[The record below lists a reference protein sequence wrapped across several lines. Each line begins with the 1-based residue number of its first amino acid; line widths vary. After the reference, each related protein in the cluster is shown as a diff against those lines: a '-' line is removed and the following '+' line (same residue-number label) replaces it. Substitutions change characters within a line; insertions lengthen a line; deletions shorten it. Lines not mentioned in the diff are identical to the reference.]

1 MPHDIV
7 KPLMSVGTES
17 PSTYRH
23 VSSKRS
29 NTTNYHRNRC
39 KISAYIRPSHYA
51 STTLLNPLRATS
63 GVGFGI
69 CRRLLHGLAQH
80 IPEDARPVF
89 PGSGG
94 ADNDK
99 ASGLEYPCSGLTL
112 IMACRSQQRAE
123 AARKELFKLFEHDVA
138 PLRATPGGA
147 ERIVAFHS
155 NLVVSVHLLDLAS
168 VQSTLAFADEVART

>member
-1 MPHDIV
+1 V
-7 KPLMSVGTES
+7 Q
-17 PSTYRH
+17 
-23 VSSKRS
+23 
-29 NTTNYHRNRC
+29 
-39 KISAYIRPSHYA
+39 ISAYIRPSHYA
-51 STTLLNPLRATS
+51 STDLLNPLRATS

-94 ADNDK
+94 ADDDK

-147 ERIVAFHS
+147 ERIVAFRA